1 MEFRKSLFLLFALVG
16 SLVSHIVG
24 GGSFI
29 SPTRL
34 FIELALITG
43 AMATL
48 RGREYE
54 GPALALAI
62 LIVQSTAHFILGGG
76 SNTGSQMFFAHILG
90 GVVSYQLITHF
101 DRIWSDIF
109 DLLASLFPKV
119 AKGFVLHVPEIVL
132 PVTEFPVKSFNFSH
146 EDFSRRGPPCN

>member
-1 MEFRKSLFLLFALVG
+1 
-16 SLVSHIVG
+16 
-24 GGSFI
+24 
-29 SPTRL
+29 
-34 FIELALITG
+34 
-43 AMATL
+43 
-48 RGREYE
+48 
-54 GPALALAI
+54 
-62 LIVQSTAHFILGGG
+62 
-76 SNTGSQMFFAHILG
+76 MFFAHILG

-119 AKGFVLHVPEIVL
+119 AKGFVLHVSELAL